1 MFAKSAS
8 ARFTATACAVFL
20 FAGLAGCSKTPEPP
34 LPPKAG
40 AAAGAAAAGKA
51 ASALGDLT
59 SFRAIAA
66 NVSAL
71 VDQGDLAAAKTRVKD
86 LELAWDSAE
95 AGLKPRAADDW
106 HVLDKGIDR
115 VLKAL
120 RAEPPAATECKAALA
135 ALLHTFDSLSGKA

>member
-1 MFAKSAS
+1 MFAKSTS

-95 AGLKPRAADDW
+95 AGLKPRAADD
-106 HVLDKGIDR
+106 
-115 VLKAL
+115 
-120 RAEPPAATECKAALA
+120 
-135 ALLHTFDSLSGKA
+135 

>member
-1 MFAKSAS
+1 MFAKSTS
-8 ARFTATACAVFL
+8 ARFAATACAVFW

-40 AAAGAAAAGKA
+40 AAAVGKA

-59 SFRAIAA
+59 SFRTITAD
-66 NVSAL
+66 VSAL
-71 VDQGDLAAAKTRVKD
+71 ADRGDLAAAKTRVKD

-106 HVLDKGIDR
+106 HGLDKAIDR

-120 RAEPPAATECKAALA
+120 RAEPPVAAECKAAMA
-135 ALLHTFDSLSGKA
+135 ALLKTFDALAGKA